1 MKIKL
6 LYILENSESVAS
18 KLMKKMGWNEGSGI
32 GKNLQGINAPIQVI
46 YYLENLLKFWHIN
59 IFCIFKAT
67 MRAKGAGL
75 GAATYDMDPNDSYRD
90 AVRKSARSRY
100 EQLS

>member
-1 MKIKL
+1 
-6 LYILENSESVAS
+6 
-18 KLMKKMGWNEGSGI
+18 
-32 GKNLQGINAPIQVI
+32 
-46 YYLENLLKFWHIN
+46 
-59 IFCIFKAT
+59 